1 MLSVCDKKGKA
12 APTSQKIQLGTTME
26 VEGFGRKMQLFLG
39 NKLIGKREIIDS
51 QVPTMCGIISP
62 EGNFLLHW
70 LGQLSFWSFSWAVG
84 GYCSTTCGTVAIQV
98 VTVFNKPSWEIR
110 LGHTMS
116 HTVVHIW
123 NHLSK
128 LIRQRK
134 GWHWRG
140 TSPPMP
146 GGMFVNR
153 DAHITLNYPFSKNLA
168 HAKKRWPQKTE
179 TLWIL
184 WALVE
189 ANDWWKFPCTDVKQ
203 YQPQQKRFETNKGK
217 HLFHHHLAKPLHF
230 AVLIVDSYKSGIKWL
245 NKGDIQCVMTW
256 YINFTRLAFE
266 KTHPTDSNC
275 QPGKSLRGNSGWVTS
290 WCHIP
295 RCTLGI
301 LSWQVHWLAPRK
313 ALVNKLA

>member
-1 MLSVCDKKGKA
+1 
-12 APTSQKIQLGTTME
+12 
-26 VEGFGRKMQLFLG
+26 
-39 NKLIGKREIIDS
+39 
-51 QVPTMCGIISP
+51 MCGNISP
-62 EGNFLLHW
+62 DGKFLFHW
-70 LGQLSFWSFSWAVG
+70 LGQLSFLQFLVSCR

-116 HTVVHIW
+116 HTVMHIW
-123 NHLSK
+123 DHLSK

-146 GGMFVNR
+146 GGMFVK

-168 HAKKRWPQKTE
+168 HAKKCWPQKTE

-189 ANDWWKFPCTDVKQ
+189 AHDWQKFPCTDVKQ

-217 HLFHHHLAKPLHF
+217 PFFHHHLAKPLHF
-230 AVLIVDSYKSGIKWL
+230 AVLIVDSYKSAIKWL

-256 YINFTRLAFE
+256 LYSPFSVWKDASDRFE
-266 KTHPTDSNC
+266 KN
-275 QPGKSLRGNSGWVTS
+275 KVKIANRGNLCMATVDGLHPGVTS
-290 WCHIP
+290 QGEPLVFCHD
-295 RCTLGI
+295 RSTG
-301 LSWQVHWLAPRK
+301 
-313 ALVNKLA
+313 